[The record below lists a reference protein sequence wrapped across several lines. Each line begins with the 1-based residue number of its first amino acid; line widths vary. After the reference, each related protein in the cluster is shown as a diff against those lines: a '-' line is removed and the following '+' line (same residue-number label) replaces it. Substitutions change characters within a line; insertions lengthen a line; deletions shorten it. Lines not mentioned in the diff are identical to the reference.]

1 MLKVALV
8 GVGGISGCHIPTWE
22 SMEETELVALCDV
35 RPERFEPYEGKR
47 CYTDFDEMLEKEE
60 IDILDICLP
69 SYMHPE
75 FSIKAMNKGINVL
88 CEKPISLKKEDVAPI
103 YEAAKRNNVKF
114 MVAHVLRF
122 WPEFDYVK
130 QVVKSGKYGKVMSGF
145 VQRLNHMPRTSWDGW
160 MFDEK
165 RSGFVPFDLHI
176 HDLDFLVYT
185 FGEPKDFSCKR
196 VKTADS
202 DYVNVM
208 YDYGDFFIGGEAS
221 WYQQMSPFKAGFRFQ
236 FEKALL
242 ELENGVLT
250 VYETENDNIFK
261 PFDCTQSN
269 EEGGYIIQSDAY
281 GNEIKYFTKCVLE
294 NKEPDIIKPSE
305 LEKVID
311 ILNNLF

>member
-236 FEKALL
+236 FE
-242 ELENGVLT
+242 
-250 VYETENDNIFK
+250 
-261 PFDCTQSN
+261 
-269 EEGGYIIQSDAY
+269 
-281 GNEIKYFTKCVLE
+281 TKCEFFCFVRVGTDDYRDIHLFHDRQ
-294 NKEPDIIKPSE
+294 EPSRWIKVSAAF
-305 LEKVID
+305 LVD
-311 ILNNLF
+311 ASCVDFNNQIFFFYQSQSL